1 MTFYPPTDD
10 LQQLPEMLRIS
21 LDEAQTVGAIKISL
35 QPSLHAFDLRLDRDV
50 MNFQLQQDSQ
60 FEAQD
65 YLALDRWTC
74 AGKMQKLFL
83 PNPTP
88 PRDPNEEYLEGI
100 VSDFFASLK
109 NSNPVQYF
117 VDIDV
122 HRQEDRSNLNLPPS
136 KITDLPGDRLPLTN
150 STYDGV
156 HTPLATAS
164 KEYGMFFHLVARRS

>member
-1 MTFYPPTDD
+1 
-10 LQQLPEMLRIS
+10 
-21 LDEAQTVGAIKISL
+21 
-35 QPSLHAFDLRLDRDV
+35 
-50 MNFQLQQDSQ
+50 
-60 FEAQD
+60 
-65 YLALDRWTC
+65 
-74 AGKMQKLFL
+74 MQKLFL